1 MKHETA
7 SRFAPAH
14 ETRTRRTFTLIELLI
29 VVAIIGILAAMLLP
43 ALQSARKSALA
54 AGCTNNAKQ
63 LGTLAIMYS
72 NDTQYYMPVTGANS
86 YKYKYTD
93 SGVSCDSLWDR
104 LLISYLPGMN
114 EVVEKIRFN
123 GTPESSILK
132 KGSKFQSLKIFQCP
146 GDNIP
151 RNASARDKFPFR
163 SYGMSHATCAGNG
176 KAECP
181 DSACEFR
188 NRTLAWINSPFKATR
203 KSMVPIPSR
212 TILLAEWAPMT
223 RGDLGFVTATYA
235 AMSAACTQTLGIY
248 AEWGVDQSGKDFRD
262 ASENHIPKSDYM
274 SPKSL
279 HNHSWNYLFCDGH
292 VAMMHPG
299 ATIWQGKESIYE
311 APDHNM
317 WTMCPKDDK

>member
-7 SRFAPAH
+7 SRFTPAH

-54 AGCTNNAKQ
+54 AGCTNSAKQ
-63 LGTLAIMYS
+63 LGTLAMMYS
-72 NDTQYYMPVTGANS
+72 NDTQYFMPATGKAS
-86 YKYKYTD
+86 YKYDY
-93 SGVSCDSLWDR
+93 SGGVSCDSLWDR
-104 LLISYLPGMN
+104 VLIQYLPGMT
-114 EVVEKIRFN
+114 EVVEKMGFN
-123 GTPESSILK
+123 GTPDSSIRK
-132 KGSKFQSLKIFQCP
+132 KGSAFQSIKIFACP

-151 RNASARDKFPFR
+151 RYSGAKDEYPLR
-163 SYGMSHATCAGNG
+163 SFGMSHASGDDG
-176 KAECP
+176 
-181 DSACEFR
+181 
-188 NRTLAWINSPFKATR
+188 RTLAWINNPFKATR
-203 KSMVPIPSR
+203 KTMIPVPTR

-248 AEWGVDQSGKDFRD
+248 AKWGEDQGGKNFRT
-262 ASENHIPKSDYM
+262 ASEDKIPKSDYM
-274 SPKSL
+274 SPRSL

-299 ATIWQGKESIYE
+299 ATIRQGHETIYD

-317 WTMCPKDDK
+317 WTIDPTDDN

>member
-1 MKHETA
+1 MNHETA
-7 SRFAPAH
+7 SRFTPAH

-54 AGCTNNAKQ
+54 AGCTNSAKQ
-63 LGTLAIMYS
+63 LGTLAMMYS
-72 NDTQYYMPVTGANS
+72 SDTQYFMPATGKAS
-86 YKYKYTD
+86 YKYDY
-93 SGVSCDSLWDR
+93 SGGVSCDSLWDR
-104 LLISYLPGMN
+104 VLIQYLPGMN
-114 EVVEKIRFN
+114 EVVEKLGTS
-123 GTPESSILK
+123 GTPDSSIRK
-132 KGSKFQSLKIFQCP
+132 KGSAFQSIKIFACP

-151 RNASARDKFPFR
+151 RLNSVKDEFPYR
-163 SYGMSHATCAGNG
+163 SFGMSHAAGDDG
-176 KAECP
+176 
-181 DSACEFR
+181 
-188 NRTLAWINSPFKATR
+188 RTLAWINNPFKATR
-203 KSMVPIPSR
+203 RTMVPMPTR

-248 AEWGVDQSGKDFRD
+248 AEWGKDQGGKNFRV
-262 ASENHIPKSDYM
+262 ASENKIPKSDYM
-274 SPKSL
+274 SPRSL

-299 ATIWQGKESIYE
+299 ATIRQGHETIYD

-317 WTMCPKDDK
+317 WTIDPTDDN

>member
-54 AGCTNNAKQ
+54 AGCTNSAKQ
-63 LGTLAIMYS
+63 LGTLAMMYS
-72 NDTQYYMPVTGANS
+72 SDTQYFMPATGKAS
-86 YKYKYTD
+86 YKYDY
-93 SGVSCDSLWDR
+93 SGGVSCDSLWDR
-104 LLISYLPGMN
+104 VLIQYLPGMN
-114 EVVEKIRFN
+114 EVVEKLGTS
-123 GTPESSILK
+123 GTPDSSIRK
-132 KGSKFQSLKIFQCP
+132 KGSAFQSIKIFACP

-151 RNASARDKFPFR
+151 RLNSVKDEFPYR
-163 SYGMSHATCAGNG
+163 SFGMSHAAGDDG
-176 KAECP
+176 
-181 DSACEFR
+181 
-188 NRTLAWINSPFKATR
+188 RTLAWINNPFKATR
-203 KSMVPIPSR
+203 RTMVPMPTR

-248 AEWGVDQSGKDFRD
+248 AEWGKDQGGKNFRV
-262 ASENHIPKSDYM
+262 ASENKIPKSDYM
-274 SPKSL
+274 SPRSL

-299 ATIWQGKESIYE
+299 ATIRQGHETIYD

-317 WTMCPKDDK
+317 WTIDPTDDN

>member
-1 MKHETA
+1 MNHETA
-7 SRFAPAH
+7 SRFTPAH

-54 AGCTNNAKQ
+54 AGCTNSAKQ
-63 LGTLAIMYS
+63 LGTLAMMYS
-72 NDTQYYMPVTGANS
+72 SDTQYFMPATGKAS
-86 YKYKYTD
+86 YKYDY
-93 SGVSCDSLWDR
+93 SGGVSCDSLWDR
-104 LLISYLPGMN
+104 VLIRYLPGMS
-114 EVVEKIRFN
+114 EVVEKLGTS
-123 GTPESSILK
+123 GTPDSSLLD
-132 KGSKFQSLKIFQCP
+132 KGSAFQSIKIFACP

-151 RNASARDKFPFR
+151 RLNSVKDEFPYR
-163 SYGMSHATCAGNG
+163 SFGMSHAAGDDG
-176 KAECP
+176 
-181 DSACEFR
+181 
-188 NRTLAWINSPFKATR
+188 RTLAWINNPFKATR
-203 KSMVPIPSR
+203 RTMVPMPTR

-248 AEWGVDQSGKDFRD
+248 AEWGKDQGGKNFRV
-262 ASENHIPKSDYM
+262 ASENKIPKADYM
-274 SPKSL
+274 SPRSL

-299 ATIWQGKESIYE
+299 ATIRQGHETIYD

-317 WTMCPKDDK
+317 WTIDPTDDN